1 MKRIFFFFALI
12 AFASCSNSEQKP
24 SAVINPQELYL
35 KKCASCHGEQGDLTM
50 GGAKKIKETQM
61 TKEQI
66 ALQISE
72 GKGTM
77 PRFGDR
83 LTKEEIDALSVYC
96 LKLAGK

>member
-1 MKRIFFFFALI
+1 MRNVILLVFLFFLA
-12 AFASCSNSEQKP
+12 ACTDTEEKTTGA
-24 SAVINPQELYL
+24 INPQELYV

-50 GGAKKIKETQM
+50 GGAKKIKETQL
-61 TKEQI
+61 TKDQI

-72 GKGTM
+72 GKGSM

-83 LTKEEIDALSVYC
+83 LSKEEIDALSVYC

>member
-1 MKRIFFFFALI
+1 MRNVIFLFIALL
-12 AFASCSNSEQKP
+12 AVSCSETNEQK
-24 SAVINPQELYL
+24 AVAINPQELYS

-50 GGAKKIKETQM
+50 GGAKKIKETQL

-72 GKGTM
+72 GKGSM

-83 LTKEEIDALSVYC
+83 LSKEEIDALSVYC